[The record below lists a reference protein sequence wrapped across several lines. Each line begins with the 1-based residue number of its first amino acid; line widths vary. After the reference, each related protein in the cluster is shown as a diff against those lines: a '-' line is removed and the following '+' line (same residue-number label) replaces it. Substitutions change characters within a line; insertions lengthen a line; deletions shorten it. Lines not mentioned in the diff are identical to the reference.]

1 MTSRIRDTIVT
12 VVTVLIVTTLVSLPP
27 VDHFHGLDIDVL
39 HWLRAKFATT
49 DIKPV
54 NSPTVVVAIDEIT
67 HASPPFKGIPKVMW
81 TPQIAEVQAAV
92 LKGGAKVF
100 GWDIILPTSASTY
113 LKDRRF
119 DQALLKGFISER
131 RNGRI
136 VLGQAQLNTQIISP
150 HRAFAMTAG
159 GEANIRNL
167 DISLDD
173 DGVSRSLPLFLEMT
187 TKSGEKVEVPG
198 MAMELAARAA
208 AEKPQLTSKGVQF
221 MGRVVPGGRAR
232 ELALNFDSRI
242 GAIPT
247 YSFVDLYNCARA
259 GKSDYFKRAF
269 ANKVVLFGLVLD
281 IEDRKLSSNRLIN
294 QPDFEGAPLP
304 CIDPPSRV
312 KKAINRSTVPGVY
325 LHATAVN
332 NLLDAAAL
340 KLPNQLSRIATSLLL
355 AILGT
360 LLMLM
365 LAPVNAAIS
374 LILFG
379 GLWTSIAIWV
389 FRDATVLPLIEP
401 LAAMILSSV
410 VLISYRFIIVDKEK
424 RYLRQ
429 EFSSYV
435 SPNLVEAIVS
445 NPDRSAVAARH
456 QECSFIFTD
465 LADFTSMVERVG
477 PEVLHAFM
485 NEYIDGMVGIV
496 FKHNGTLD
504 KVVGDALCIFF
515 SAPIAQADHAQR
527 AVDCALELD
536 AWSRDY
542 VASMNEKGIVIGK
555 TRIGVNSGEVVV
567 GNFGGSTMFDYT
579 AYGDAVN
586 TAARLESINKQ
597 LGTNI
602 CVSSQTIEKCKVFV
616 GRPVGR
622 LVLKGKSEKTE
633 AYQPLSETELQSPA
647 IEAYLEAYGLMAS
660 ADLSAEAAFAKAA
673 ADFPTDPLIKFHYQ
687 RLRNGETGD
696 IIVLSEK

>member
-221 MGRVVPGGRAR
+221 MGRVLEEG
-232 ELALNFDSRI
+232 
-242 GAIPT
+242 T
-247 YSFVDLYNCARA
+247 
-259 GKSDYFKRAF
+259 
-269 ANKVVLFGLVLD
+269 LF
-281 IEDRKLSSNRLIN
+281 RL
-294 QPDFEGAPLP
+294 
-304 CIDPPSRV
+304 
-312 KKAINRSTVPGVY
+312 
-325 LHATAVN
+325 
-332 NLLDAAAL
+332 AAAL
-340 KLPNQLSRIATSLLL
+340 ERKVDRQ
-355 AILGT
+355 
-360 LLMLM
+360 
-365 LAPVNAAIS
+365 PVE
-374 LILFG
+374 G
-379 GLWTSIAIWV
+379 
-389 FRDATVLPLIEP
+389 R
-401 LAAMILSSV
+401 
-410 VLISYRFIIVDKEK
+410 
-424 RYLRQ
+424 
-429 EFSSYV
+429 
-435 SPNLVEAIVS
+435 
-445 NPDRSAVAARH
+445 
-456 QECSFIFTD
+456 
-465 LADFTSMVERVG
+465 ADS
-477 PEVLHAFM
+477 
-485 NEYIDGMVGIV
+485 
-496 FKHNGTLD
+496 
-504 KVVGDALCIFF
+504 
-515 SAPIAQADHAQR
+515 
-527 AVDCALELD
+527 
-536 AWSRDY
+536 
-542 VASMNEKGIVIGK
+542 
-555 TRIGVNSGEVVV
+555 
-567 GNFGGSTMFDYT
+567 
-579 AYGDAVN
+579 
-586 TAARLESINKQ
+586 
-597 LGTNI
+597 
-602 CVSSQTIEKCKVFV
+602 
-616 GRPVGR
+616 
-622 LVLKGKSEKTE
+622 
-633 AYQPLSETELQSPA
+633 
-647 IEAYLEAYGLMAS
+647 
-660 ADLSAEAAFAKAA
+660 
-673 ADFPTDPLIKFHYQ
+673 
-687 RLRNGETGD
+687 
-696 IIVLSEK
+696 

>member
-12 VVTVLIVTTLVSLPP
+12 VVIVLIVTMLASLPP
-27 VDHFHGLDIDVL
+27 VDYFHGLDIDLL
-39 HWLRAKFATT
+39 HWLRAETTTT
-49 DIKPV
+49 DIKPADP
-54 NSPTVVVAIDEIT
+54 PTVVVAIDEIT
-67 HASPPFKGIPKVMW
+67 HVSPPFKGIPKVMW

-100 GWDIILPTSASTY
+100 GWDIILPTSASAY
-113 LKDRRF
+113 LSNRRF

-131 RNGRI
+131 RSGRI
-136 VLGQAQLNTQIISP
+136 VLGQAQLNSQVISP

-159 GEANIRNL
+159 GQANIRNL

-187 TKSGEKVEVPG
+187 TKSGKKVEVPG

-208 AEKPQLTSKGVQF
+208 AEKPQLTSEGVQF
-221 MGRVVPGGRAR
+221 MGRAVPGGRTR
-232 ELALNFDSRI
+232 ELALNFDSRV

-247 YSFVDLYNCARA
+247 YSFVDLYKCAKA
-259 GKSDYFKRAF
+259 GKIEYFERAF
-269 ANKVVLFGLVLD
+269 SGKVVLFGLVLD

-294 QPDFEGAPLP
+294 RPDFHGAPLP
-304 CIDPPSRV
+304 CVGPPSNM
-312 KKAINRSTVPGVY
+312 KKAISRSTVPGVY

-340 KLPNQLSRIATSLLL
+340 KLPDQLSRIATSLLL
-355 AILGT
+355 AIIGS
-360 LLMLM
+360 LLILI
-365 LAPVNAAIS
+365 LAPVNAAIG

-379 GLWTSIAIWV
+379 SLWASIAIWV
-389 FRDATVLPLIEP
+389 FRDAIVLPLIEP
-401 LAAMILSSV
+401 LAAMLLSSV
-410 VLISYRFIIVDKEK
+410 VSLSYRFIIVDKDK

-435 SPNLVEAIVS
+435 SPNLVEAIIDS
-445 NPDRSAVAARH
+445 PDQSAAAARH
-456 QECSFIFTD
+456 QECSFVFTD
-465 LADFTSMVERVG
+465 LANFTTTVESID
-477 PEVLHAFM
+477 PEVLRTLM
-485 NEYIDGMVGIV
+485 SEYIDGMVGIV

-542 VASMNEKGIVIGK
+542 VIGMNEKGIAIGK

-602 CVSSQTIEKCKVFV
+602 CVSSQTIEKCKIFV
-616 GRPVGR
+616 GRPVGN

-633 AYQPLSETELQSPA
+633 AYEPLNEAELQSPE

-660 ADLSAEAAFAKAA
+660 ADPNAEAAFAKAA

-687 RLRNGETGD
+687 RLKNGESGNT
-696 IIVLSEK
+696 IVISEK